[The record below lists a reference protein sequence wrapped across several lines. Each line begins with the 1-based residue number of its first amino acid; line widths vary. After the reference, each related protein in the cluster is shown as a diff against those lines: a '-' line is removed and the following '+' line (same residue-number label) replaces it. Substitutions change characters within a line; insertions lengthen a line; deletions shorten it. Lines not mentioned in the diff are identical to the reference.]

1 MKLSDVDDIA
11 CARHDILLPAPAGII
26 EPARDGITYAACPG
40 WRGFARSTI
49 GRFVGLAFLC
59 QFLVTGGV
67 LLFVQQASQRTVVA
81 ADRDAVHDLRDEL
94 LRVAR
99 ERGAAGLRQDIER
112 RLPTVRSE
120 RIVLLLTDAQGR
132 IVAGNLGAWPT
143 TITDNTPWRTI
154 ELYRIGGEQP
164 EPIGV
169 STSRLPDGGRL
180 LAGIVTSHSLQLTR
194 IYEEA
199 LTIAFLMS
207 LLLTLIIAI
216 LLGRVLT
223 RQISAIA
230 DTANA
235 VAVGAFHRRVATDGS
250 GDAFDR
256 LGLSINAM
264 LERIDALVSQLRMMT
279 DGLAHDLKSPVTRLL
294 SVVELASTQT
304 RDDQA
309 LDALEKVHREAQT
322 LQGMLSTALLISRT
336 EAGFGSDRMRD
347 TAIAELLEDLAEVYG
362 PLIEDSGFT
371 LHVAAPAGLAF
382 PLHRELVSQAIAN
395 LIENALK
402 YAEGGDRIALE
413 AAMEGDALTI
423 GVSDNGP
430 GIPADQHEAAMK
442 RFGRLD
448 PSRTKPGSGLGLSL
462 VEAVARLHHGALLLG
477 DAAPG
482 PRATLRLRR
491 PA

>member
-1 MKLSDVDDIA
+1 MAEVE
-11 CARHDILLPAPAGII
+11 ARAG
-26 EPARDGITYAACPG
+26 AATG

-143 TITDNTPWRTI
+143 TIPDNTPWRTI

-199 LTIAFLMS
+199 LTIAFLMKNTVTAALQQFHS
-207 LLLTLIIAI
+207 
-216 LLGRVLT
+216 
-223 RQISAIA
+223 RQAHAQQS
-230 DTANA
+230 TTHSSPSEA
-235 VAVGAFHRRVATDGS
+235 VC
-250 GDAFDR
+250 
-256 LGLSINAM
+256 LSI
-264 LERIDALVSQLRMMT
+264 S
-279 DGLAHDLKSPVTRLL
+279 
-294 SVVELASTQT
+294 
-304 RDDQA
+304 
-309 LDALEKVHREAQT
+309 
-322 LQGMLSTALLISRT
+322 
-336 EAGFGSDRMRD
+336 
-347 TAIAELLEDLAEVYG
+347 
-362 PLIEDSGFT
+362 
-371 LHVAAPAGLAF
+371 
-382 PLHRELVSQAIAN
+382 
-395 LIENALK
+395 
-402 YAEGGDRIALE
+402 
-413 AAMEGDALTI
+413 
-423 GVSDNGP
+423 
-430 GIPADQHEAAMK
+430 
-442 RFGRLD
+442 
-448 PSRTKPGSGLGLSL
+448 
-462 VEAVARLHHGALLLG
+462 
-477 DAAPG
+477 
-482 PRATLRLRR
+482 
-491 PA
+491 